1 MSEPTFQQRL
11 WAEFIAQRPEP
22 DDGSTEL
29 AEVPALRYG
38 GVGRSEDKLR
48 HFTGTPFYQ
57 ALLPETQNILRHIRR
72 VEWLR
77 PPQVD
82 ALELYVYLKEVRGNP
97 TTQQLYRDVLLG
109 DIEGKSVLELTA
121 EELEQAQAAKAQ
133 IEAIEKTLMG
143 VDYPNAIYSLAMG
156 TGKTVL
162 VAAMIFYEFILSWK
176 HPDDWFDYAHH
187 RPRFA
192 RNALVFCPDLTI
204 IESLREIQELDRSRV
219 MPGEYVNFLD
229 ANLKFHYLADPGAE
243 LTVLPGSAYNVIVS
257 NVQKIILRRWSMPS
271 NARLLF
277 GDPRRAEGDLIS
289 NARLQRLQELDNLA
303 VFVDEAHHSFGRSLQ
318 GELKR
323 VRETINRMHR
333 RTPLVGCVNLTGTPY
348 VDNRMLPEV
357 VYYYPLANSIQ
368 DGHLKEVRFY
378 DYSRVKTEEFVRDVV
393 RRFWETFS
401 EERREG
407 LLPKMAVYCAT
418 IRELE
423 DEFRPLLEKALAELG
438 IPTDKILVNH
448 SKVDDDAIRRFREL
462 DMPDSPHQFI
472 LLVGK
477 GTEGWNCRSLFST
490 ALYRRPHSRVFLLQ
504 SSMRCLRA
512 IGDMPQTA
520 NIFLSTE
527 NRCVLEQE
535 IEANLGTSMD
545 MLQRQKN
552 KRRIT
557 INVLKAKKVRL
568 KKPVTRIV
576 QRRRAEVGR
585 LTFGLEEVDLSQYEP
600 VVTVTEGLEMLTRE
614 TQEVYRVRRRYTPYS
629 LVEEAARFTSLPCLE
644 VERILRESDAG
655 LGGVLDYINRENA
668 LLHDAIIPEIQ
679 KALFEYDEESGST
692 EEEVALARNFP
703 VERHISEDQEGLL
716 MRPDGGRD
724 RSYHLDHY
732 IFDSSEERDLFR
744 MLLSHEQVEE
754 VYFTGGIT
762 DPAHNEFYVEYYDNM
777 AGRWR
782 KYFPDFYLKL
792 ADDGWMVVEVKR
804 EDQTEHP
811 NVEVKDAAARE
822 VFETLNSIFYHVKP
836 DDQVRRGEIHDIF
849 QRVATVYTPSAP

>member
-1 MSEPTFQQRL
+1 MSSLTDFPTRL
-11 WAEFIAQRPEP
+11 WANFTAQRPEP
-22 DDGSTEL
+22 DD
-29 AEVPALRYG
+29 PALCYG
-38 GVGRSEDKLR
+38 GAGRSEDKLR
-48 HFTGTPFYQ
+48 HFTATPFYQ

-109 DIEGKSVLELTA
+109 DIEGKSALELTA
-121 EELEQAQAAKAQ
+121 DELERLQAAKAQ
-133 IEAIEKTLMG
+133 IETIEETLMG

-156 TGKTVL
+156 TGKTIL

-176 HPDDWFDYAHH
+176 HPND
-187 RPRFA
+187 PRFA
-192 RNALVFCPDLTI
+192 KNALVFCPDLTI
-204 IESLREIQELDRSRV
+204 IESLREIQELDRSRI

-229 ANLKFHYLADPGAE
+229 ANLKFHYLAESGAE

-257 NVQKIILRRWSMPS
+257 NVQKIILRRYSRPS
-271 NARLLF
+271 AARTLF
-277 GDPRRAEGDLIS
+277 GDTRRAEAELVS

-303 VFVDEAHHSFGRSLQ
+303 VFVDEAHHSFGRSLE
-318 GELKR
+318 GNLKR
-323 VRETINRMHR
+323 VRETINHLHT

-348 VDNRMLPEV
+348 VNNRMLPEV
-357 VYYYPLANSIQ
+357 VYHYPLADSIG

-393 RRFWETFS
+393 GRFWETYG
-401 EERREG
+401 EERREE
-407 LLPKMAVYCAT
+407 LLPKMAFYCAT

-423 DEFRPLLEKALAELG
+423 DEFRPLLEKALVELD

-448 SKVDDDAIRRFREL
+448 SRVDDDAIRRFREL
-462 DMPDSPHQFI
+462 DRPYSPHQFI

-477 GTEGWNCRSLFST
+477 GTEGWNCRSLFAT

-504 SSMRCLRA
+504 SSMRCLRS

-520 NIFLSTE
+520 GIFLSTE
-527 NRCVLEQE
+527 NRRVLEKE

-545 MLQRQKN
+545 TLQRQRN
-552 KRRIT
+552 KRRVT
-557 INVLKAKKVRL
+557 INVLKAKKVQL

-576 QRRRAEVGR
+576 QRRRAEIGR
-585 LTFGLEEVDLSQYEP
+585 LTFGLDSVDLSQYAP

-614 TQEVYRVRRRYTPYS
+614 TREVYRVRRRYTLYS
-629 LVEEAARFTSLPCLE
+629 LVEEVARFTGLPCLE
-644 VERILRESDAG
+644 VERVLRESDAG
-655 LGGVLDYINRENA
+655 LEGVLDYVNRENA
-668 LLHDAIIPEIQ
+668 LLHDVVIPRIQ
-679 KALFEYDEESGST
+679 DALFEYQEESGST
-692 EEEVALARNFP
+692 QEEVALTRNFP
-703 VERHISEDQEGLL
+703 IERHIGENQERLL
-716 MRPDGGRD
+716 MMPDGGRD

-732 IFDSSEERDLFR
+732 IFDSGEERRLFE
-744 MLLSHEQVEE
+744 MLLTHERVEE
-754 VYFTGGIT
+754 IYFTGGIT
-762 DPAHNEFYVEYYDNM
+762 DPAHNEFYVEYYDEL

-782 KYFPDFYLKL
+782 KYFPDFFLKF

-811 NVEVKDAAARE
+811 NVKAKDAAARE
-822 VFETLNSIFYHVKP
+822 VFEALNGIFYHVKP
-836 DDQVRRGEIHDIF
+836 DDEIRREEIHDIF
-849 QRVATVYTPSAP
+849 QRVV

>member
-1 MSEPTFQQRL
+1 MSLRSTNFQHLL
-11 WAEFIAQRPEP
+11 WASFATQRYEP
-22 DDGSTEL
+22 NN
-29 AEVPALRYG
+29 PALRYG
-38 GVGRSEDKLR
+38 GAGRSEDKLR

-57 ALLPETQNILRHIRR
+57 ALLPETQNILRHMRR

-82 ALELYVYLKEVRGNP
+82 ALELYIYLKEGRGNA

-109 DIEGKSVLELTA
+109 DIEGKSALELTA
-121 EELEQAQAAKAQ
+121 EELERLRAAKVQ
-133 IEAIEKTLMG
+133 IEAIEDTLMG

-162 VAAMIFYEFILSWK
+162 VAAMIFYDFVLSWK
-176 HPDDWFDYAHH
+176 HPDD
-187 RPRFA
+187 PRFA
-192 RNALVFCPDLTI
+192 KNALVFCPDLTI
-204 IESLREIQELDRSRV
+204 IDSLREIQELDRSRV

-229 ANLKFHYLADPGAE
+229 ANLKFHYLAESGAE

-257 NVQKIILRRWSMPS
+257 NVQKIILRRYSRPS
-271 NARLLF
+271 AARTLF
-277 GDPRRAEGDLIS
+277 GDTRRAEAELVS
-289 NARLQRLQELDNLA
+289 NTRLQRLQELDNLA
-303 VFVDEAHHSFGRSLQ
+303 IFVDEAHHSFGRSLE
-318 GELKR
+318 GNLKR
-323 VRETINRMHR
+323 VRETINHLHT
-333 RTPLVGCVNLTGTPY
+333 RTPLVSCVNLTGTPY
-348 VDNRMLPEV
+348 VNNRMLPEV
-357 VYYYPLANSIQ
+357 VYHYPLADSIQ

-378 DYSRVKTEEFVRDVV
+378 DYSRVKTEEFVRDVI
-393 RRFWETFS
+393 RRFWETYG
-401 EERREG
+401 EERREA

-423 DEFRPLLEKALAELG
+423 DEFRPLLEKALVELG

-448 SKVDDDAIRRFREL
+448 SQVDDDAVRRFREL
-462 DMPDSPHQFI
+462 DTTDSPHQFI

-477 GTEGWNCRSLFST
+477 GTEGWNCRSLFAT

-527 NRCVLEQE
+527 NRRVLEKE

-552 KRRIT
+552 RRRIT

-576 QRRRAEVGR
+576 QRRRAEIGH
-585 LTFGLEEVDLSQYEP
+585 LTFGLEEVDLSQYTP
-600 VVTVTEGLEMLTRE
+600 VVTVTEGLEMLPRE
-614 TQEVYRVRRRYTPYS
+614 TREVYRVQRHYTPYP
-629 LVEEAARFTSLPCLE
+629 LVEEVARFTGLPCLE

-655 LGGVLDYINRENA
+655 LEGVLDYVNRENA
-668 LLHDAIIPEIQ
+668 LLHDAIIPRIQ
-679 KALFEYDEESGST
+679 EALFEYDEESGST

-703 VERHISEDQEGLL
+703 LERHVSEDQEGLV
-716 MRPDGGRD
+716 MSPDGGRD

-732 IFDSSEERDLFR
+732 IFDSGEERRLFET
-744 MLLSHEQVEE
+744 LLTHERVEE

-762 DPAHNEFYVEYYDNM
+762 DPAHNEFYVEYYDNQ

-792 ADDGWMVVEVKR
+792 ADNGWMVVEVKR

-811 NVEVKDAAARE
+811 NVKAKDAAARE
-822 VFETLNSIFYHVKP
+822 VFETLNGIFYHVKP
-836 DDQVRRGEIHDIF
+836 DDEIRRGEVYDIF
-849 QRVATVYTPSAP
+849 QRAAMAYAPSAP

>member
-1 MSEPTFQQRL
+1 MTEPTFQQRL
-11 WAEFIAQRPEP
+11 WAAFTAQRPEP
-22 DDGSTEL
+22 DDE
-29 AEVPALRYG
+29 ALRYG
-38 GVGRSEDKLR
+38 GSGRSEEKLR
-48 HFTGTPFYQ
+48 HFTSTPFYQ

-82 ALELYVYLKEVRGNP
+82 ALELYIYLKEARGNP
-97 TTQQLYRDVLLG
+97 TTQQLYHEVLLG
-109 DIEGKSVLELTA
+109 DIKGKSALELTA
-121 EELEQAQAAKAQ
+121 QELERLQAAKAQ
-133 IEAIEKTLMG
+133 IETIEETLMG

-156 TGKTVL
+156 TGKTAL
-162 VAAMIFYEFILSWK
+162 VAAMIFYDFVLSWK
-176 HPDDWFDYAHH
+176 HPDD
-187 RPRFA
+187 PRFA

-229 ANLKFHYLADPGAE
+229 ANLKFHYLAESGAE

-257 NVQKIILRRWSMPS
+257 NVQKIILRRYSRPS
-271 NARLLF
+271 AARTLF
-277 GDPRRAEGDLIS
+277 GDTRRAKAELVS

-303 VFVDEAHHSFGRSLQ
+303 VFVDEAHHSFGRSLE
-318 GELKR
+318 GNLKR
-323 VRETINRMHR
+323 VRETINHLHT

-348 VDNRMLPEV
+348 VNNRMLPEV
-357 VYYYPLANSIQ
+357 VYHYPLADSIQ

-378 DYSRVKTEEFVRDVV
+378 DYSRVKTEEFVRDVI
-393 RRFWETFS
+393 RRFWEAYG

-407 LLPKMAVYCAT
+407 MLPKMAVYCAT

-423 DEFRPLLEKALAELG
+423 DEFRPLLEKALIELD

-448 SKVDDDAIRRFREL
+448 SKADDDAIRRFREL

-477 GTEGWNCRSLFST
+477 GTEGWNCRSLFAT

-504 SSMRCLRA
+504 SSMRCLRS

-520 NIFLSTE
+520 GIFLSTE
-527 NRCVLEQE
+527 NRRVLEKE

-545 MLQRQKN
+545 ALQRQRN
-552 KRRIT
+552 KRRVT

-568 KKPVTRIV
+568 KKPITRIV
-576 QRRRAEVGR
+576 QRRRAEIGH
-585 LTFGLEEVDLSQYEP
+585 LAFGLDGIDLSQYTP

-614 TQEVYRVRRRYTPYS
+614 TGEVYRIQRRYTLYS
-629 LVEEAARFTSLPCLE
+629 LVEEVARFTGLACIE
-644 VERILRESDAG
+644 VERIMRESDAG
-655 LGGVLDYINRENA
+655 LEGALEYVNRENA
-668 LLHDAIIPEIQ
+668 ILHDVIIPRIQ
-679 KALFEYDEESGST
+679 DALFEYEEESGST

-703 VERHISEDQEGLL
+703 IERQVSEDQERLVL
-716 MRPDGGRD
+716 RPDGGRD

-732 IFDSSEERDLFR
+732 IFDSGEERRLFE
-744 MLLSHEQVEE
+744 MLLSHERVEE
-754 VYFTGGIT
+754 IYFTGGIT
-762 DPAHNEFYVEYYDNM
+762 DPAHNEFYVEYYDEL

-782 KYFPDFYLKL
+782 KYFPDFLLRL
-792 ADDGWMVVEVKR
+792 ADDGWMVIEVKR

-811 NVEVKDAAARE
+811 NVKAKDDAARQ
-822 VFETLNSIFYHVKP
+822 VFEALNGILYHVKP
-836 DDQVRRGEIHDIF
+836 DDQIRRGEIHDIF
-849 QRVATVYTPSAP
+849 RPTMHPPLSM

>member
-1 MSEPTFQQRL
+1 MTESTFQQRL

-22 DDGSTEL
+22 DDPT
-29 AEVPALRYG
+29 LRYG
-38 GVGRSEDKLR
+38 GAGRSEDKLR
-48 HFTGTPFYQ
+48 HFTGTPFYR
-57 ALLPETQNILRHIRR
+57 ALLPEAQNILRHIRR

-109 DIEGKSVLELTA
+109 DLEGKSALDLTA
-121 EELEQAQAAKAQ
+121 EELERLKTAKAQ
-133 IEAIEKTLMG
+133 TGAIEKTLMG

-162 VAAMIFYEFILSWK
+162 VAAMIFHEFVLSWK
-176 HPDDWFDYAHH
+176 HPDD
-187 RPRFA
+187 PRFA
-192 RNALVFCPDLTI
+192 KNALVFCPDLTI

-257 NVQKIILRRWSMPS
+257 NVQKIILRRYSLPS
-271 NARLLF
+271 AARTLF
-277 GDPRRAEGDLIS
+277 GDTRRAEGDLVS
-289 NARLQRLQELDNLA
+289 NARLQRLQELHNLA

-357 VYYYPLANSIQ
+357 VYYYPLADSIQ

-378 DYSRVKTEEFVRDVV
+378 DYSRVKTEEFVHDVV
-393 RRFWETFS
+393 RRFWETFG

-527 NRCVLEQE
+527 NRRVLEKE
-535 IEANLGTSMD
+535 IEANLGTSLD
-545 MLQRQKN
+545 VLQRQKN
-552 KRRIT
+552 KRRVT
-557 INVLKAKKVRL
+557 INVLKARKVHL
-568 KKPVTRIV
+568 KKPITRIV
-576 QRRRAEVGR
+576 QRRRAEIGR
-585 LTFGLEEVDLSQYEP
+585 LSFGLEGVDLGQYAP

-655 LGGVLDYINRENA
+655 LEEVLDYINRENA
-668 LLHDAIIPEIQ
+668 LLHDVIIPKIQ
-679 KALFEYDEESGST
+679 EALFEYDEESGST

-703 VERHISEDQEGLL
+703 VERHISEDQERLL
-716 MRPDGGRD
+716 MRPDDGRD

-754 VYFTGGIT
+754 VYFTGGVT

-792 ADDGWMVVEVKR
+792 AEDGWMVVEVKR

-811 NVEVKDAAARE
+811 NVKAKDAAARE
-822 VFETLNSIFYHVKP
+822 VFETLNSIIYHVKP

-849 QRVATVYTPSAP
+849 QRAAAAYDSPPHDASLIDLSTA

>member
-1 MSEPTFQQRL
+1 MSKKTSFQDLL
-11 WAEFIAQRPEP
+11 WASFTAQRPEP
-22 DDGSTEL
+22 DDS
-29 AEVPALRYG
+29 ALRYG
-38 GVGRSEDKLR
+38 GAGRSEDKLR

-82 ALELYVYLKEVRGNP
+82 ALELYIYLKEVRGNP

-109 DIEGKSVLELTA
+109 DIEGKSALELTA
-121 EELEQAQAAKAQ
+121 EELERLRAAKVQ
-133 IEAIEKTLMG
+133 IEAIEDTLMG

-162 VAAMIFYEFILSWK
+162 VAAMIFYDFVLSWK
-176 HPDDWFDYAHH
+176 HSDDL
-187 RPRFA
+187 RFA
-192 RNALVFCPDLTI
+192 KNALVFCPDLTI

-229 ANLKFHYLADPGAE
+229 ANLKFHYLAESGAE

-257 NVQKIILRRWSMPS
+257 NVQKIILRRYSRPS
-271 NARLLF
+271 AARTLF
-277 GDPRRAEGDLIS
+277 GDTRRAEAELVS
-289 NARLQRLQELDNLA
+289 NTRLQRLQELDNLA
-303 VFVDEAHHSFGRSLQ
+303 VFVDEAHHSFGRSLE
-318 GELKR
+318 GNLKR
-323 VRETINRMHR
+323 VRETINHLHT

-348 VDNRMLPEV
+348 VNNRMLPEV
-357 VYYYPLANSIQ
+357 VYHYPLADSIQ
-368 DGHLKEVRFY
+368 DGHLKEVRFF
-378 DYSRVKTEEFVRDVV
+378 DYSRVKTEEFVRDVI
-393 RRFWETFS
+393 RRFWETYG
-401 EERREG
+401 EKRREE

-423 DEFRPLLEKALAELG
+423 DEFRPLLEKALVALD

-448 SKVDDDAIRRFREL
+448 SQVDDDAIRRFREL
-462 DMPDSPHQFI
+462 DTTDSPHQFI

-477 GTEGWNCRSLFST
+477 GTEGWNCRSLFAT

-504 SSMRCLRA
+504 SSMRCLRS

-527 NRCVLEQE
+527 NRRVLEKE

-545 MLQRQKN
+545 VLQRQKN
-552 KRRIT
+552 RRRIT
-557 INVLKAKKVRL
+557 INVLKAKKVHL

-576 QRRRAEVGR
+576 QRRRAEVSH

-600 VVTVTEGLEMLTRE
+600 VVTITEGLEMLTRE
-614 TQEVYRVRRRYTPYS
+614 TQEVYRVLRRYTLYS
-629 LVEEAARFTSLPCLE
+629 LVEEVARFTGLPCLE
-644 VERILRESDAG
+644 VERILQESDAR
-655 LGGVLDYINRENA
+655 LEGVLDYINRENA
-668 LLHDAIIPEIQ
+668 LLHDAIIPTIQ
-679 KALFEYDEESGST
+679 EALFEYDEESGST

-703 VERHISEDQEGLL
+703 LERHVSEDQEGLV
-716 MRPDGGRD
+716 MSPDGGRD

-732 IFDSSEERDLFR
+732 IFDSGEERKLFET
-744 MLLSHEQVEE
+744 LLTHERVEE

-762 DPAHNEFYVEYYDNM
+762 DPAHNEFYVEYYDNQ

-811 NVEVKDAAARE
+811 NVKAKDEAARE
-822 VFETLNSIFYHVKP
+822 VFETLNGIFYHVKP
-836 DDQVRRGEIHDIF
+836 DDEIRRGEVYDIF
-849 QRVATVYTPSAP
+849 QRAAVAYAPSAP

>member
-1 MSEPTFQQRL
+1 MTESTFQQCL

-22 DDGSTEL
+22 DDPT
-29 AEVPALRYG
+29 LRYG
-38 GVGRSEDKLR
+38 GAGRSEDKLR
-48 HFTGTPFYQ
+48 HFTGTPFCQ
-57 ALLPETQNILRHIRR
+57 ALLPETRNILRHIRQ

-82 ALELYVYLKEVRGNP
+82 ALELYIYLKEVRGNP
-97 TTQQLYRDVLLG
+97 TTQQLYCDVLLG
-109 DIEGKSVLELTA
+109 DIEGKSALDLTA
-121 EELEQAQAAKAQ
+121 EELERLKTAKAQ

-162 VAAMIFYEFILSWK
+162 VAAMIFYEFVLSWK
-176 HPDDWFDYAHH
+176 HPDD
-187 RPRFA
+187 PRFA

-204 IESLREIQELDRSRV
+204 IESLREIQELDRSRL

-229 ANLKFHYLADPGAE
+229 ANLKFHYLADPGA
-243 LTVLPGSAYNVIVS
+243 YNVIVS
-257 NVQKIILRRWSMPS
+257 NVQKIILRRYSRPS
-271 NARLLF
+271 TARTLF
-277 GDPRRAEGDLIS
+277 GDTRRAEGDLVS

-303 VFVDEAHHSFGRSLQ
+303 VFVDEAHHSFGRTLEGS
-318 GELKR
+318 LKR
-323 VRETINRMHR
+323 VRATINRLHT

-348 VDNRMLPEV
+348 VNNRMLPEV
-357 VYYYPLANSIQ
+357 VYYYPLADSIQ

-378 DYSRVKTEEFVRDVV
+378 DYSRVKTEEFVHDVV

-423 DEFRPLLEKALAELG
+423 DEFCPLLEKALAELG
-438 IPTDKILVNH
+438 IPTYKILVNH

-527 NRCVLEQE
+527 NRRVLEKE
-535 IEANLGTSMD
+535 IEANLGTSLD
-545 MLQRQKN
+545 VLQRQKN

-557 INVLKAKKVRL
+557 INVLKAQKVCL
-568 KKPVTRIV
+568 KKPVTCIV
-576 QRRRAEVGR
+576 QRRRAEIGR
-585 LTFGLEEVDLSQYEP
+585 LSFGLEEVDLGQYEP

-629 LVEEAARFTSLPCLE
+629 LVEEAARFTGLPCLE

-655 LGGVLDYINRENA
+655 LEGVLDYINRENA
-668 LLHDAIIPEIQ
+668 LLHDVIIPKIQ

-732 IFDSSEERDLFR
+732 IFDSGEERDLFR

-777 AGRWR
+777 AGGWR

-811 NVEVKDAAARE
+811 NVKAKDTAARE
-822 VFETLNSIFYHVKP
+822 VFETLNGIFYHVKP
-836 DDQVRRGEIHDIF
+836 DDEIRRGEIHDIF
-849 QRVATVYTPSAP
+849 QRAAAMYDSSPP

>member
-1 MSEPTFQQRL
+1 MTALTFQQRL
-11 WAEFIAQRPEP
+11 WATFTTQRPEP
-22 DDGSTEL
+22 GD
-29 AEVPALRYG
+29 PALRYG
-38 GVGRSEDKLR
+38 GSGRSEDKLR

-57 ALLPETQNILRHIRR
+57 ALLPETQNILRHVRR

-97 TTQQLYRDVLLG
+97 TAQQLYREVLLG
-109 DIEGKSVLELTA
+109 DIEGKSVLDLTA
-121 EELEQAQAAKAQ
+121 EELERARAAKAQ
-133 IEAIEKTLMG
+133 IEAIEETLMG

-162 VAAMIFYEFILSWK
+162 VAAMIFYDFVLAWK
-176 HPDDWFDYAHH
+176 HPDES
-187 RPRFA
+187 RFA

-219 MPGEYVNFLD
+219 LPGEYVNFLD

-243 LTVLPGSAYNVIVS
+243 LTVLPGSAYNVVVS
-257 NVQKIILRRWSMPS
+257 NVQKIILKRHSAPS
-271 NARLLF
+271 DARTLF
-277 GDPRRAEGDLIS
+277 GDTRRAEAELVS

-303 VFVDEAHHSFGRSLQ
+303 VFVDEAHHSFGQSLE
-318 GELKR
+318 GDLKR
-323 VRETINRMHR
+323 VRETINHLHT

-357 VYYYPLANSIQ
+357 VYHYPLADSIR

-393 RRFWETFS
+393 SRFWETYG

-423 DEFRPLLEKALAELG
+423 SEFRPLLEKALVALD
-438 IPTDKILVNH
+438 IATDKILVNH
-448 SKVDDDAIRRFREL
+448 SQVDDDAVRRFREL
-462 DMPDSPHQFI
+462 DIPDSPHQFI

-477 GTEGWNCRSLFST
+477 GTEGWNCRSLFAT

-504 SSMRCLRA
+504 SSMRCLRS

-520 NIFLSTE
+520 GIFLSTE
-527 NRCVLEQE
+527 NRHVLEKE
-535 IEANLGTSMD
+535 IEANLGTSLEV
-545 MLQRQKN
+545 LQRQKN
-552 KRRIT
+552 RRRIT
-557 INVLKAKKVRL
+557 INVLKARKVHL

-576 QRRRAEVGR
+576 QRRRAEIGR
-585 LTFGLEEVDLSQYEP
+585 LTFELDRVDLGQYAP
-600 VVTVTEGLEMLTRE
+600 VITVTEGLTMLTRE
-614 TQEVYRVRRRYTPYS
+614 TGEVYRVQRRYTLYS
-629 LVEEAARFTSLPCLE
+629 LVEEVARFTGLPCLE
-644 VERILRESDAG
+644 AEGILQRSDAG
-655 LGGVLDYINRENA
+655 LEGVLDYVNRENA
-668 LLHDAIIPEIQ
+668 LLHGMIIPRIQ
-679 KALFEYDEESGST
+679 DALFEYHEESSST

-703 VERHISEDQEGLL
+703 LERHISEDQEVLV
-716 MRPDGGRD
+716 MTPDGGRD

-732 IFDSSEERDLFR
+732 IFDSGEERKLFE
-744 MLLSHEQVEE
+744 MLLPHKQVEE
-754 VYFTGGIT
+754 IYFTGGIT
-762 DPAHNEFYVEYYDNM
+762 DPAHNEFYVEYYDEQ
-777 AGRWR
+777 AGQWR

-792 ADDGWMVVEVKR
+792 AGDGWMVIKVKR

-811 NVEVKDAAARE
+811 NVKAKDEVARA
-822 VFETLNSIFYHVKP
+822 VFEALNGIHYRVKP
-836 DDQVRRGEIHDIF
+836 GDQVRRGEIHELFFFHGAGRPRRD
-849 QRVATVYTPSAP
+849 RPYG

>member
-1 MSEPTFQQRL
+1 MSSLTDFPTRL
-11 WAEFIAQRPEP
+11 WANFIAQRPEP
-22 DDGSTEL
+22 DDPT
-29 AEVPALRYG
+29 LRYG
-38 GVGRSEDKLR
+38 GAGRSEDKLR

-57 ALLPETQNILRHIRR
+57 ALLPETQNILRRIRR

-82 ALELYVYLKEVRGNP
+82 ALELHIYLKEVRGNA
-97 TTQQLYRDVLLG
+97 TTQQLYREVLLG
-109 DIEGKSVLELTA
+109 DIEGKSALELTA
-121 EELEQAQAAKAQ
+121 DELERLKAAKTQ
-133 IEAIEKTLMG
+133 IKVIEETLMG

-156 TGKTVL
+156 TGKTIL
-162 VAAMIFYEFILSWK
+162 VAAMIFYDFVLSWK
-176 HPDDWFDYAHH
+176 HPDD
-187 RPRFA
+187 PRFA
-192 RNALVFCPDLTI
+192 KNSLVFCPDLTI

-257 NVQKIILRRWSMPS
+257 NVQKIILKRYSAPS
-271 NARLLF
+271 DARTLF
-277 GDPRRAEGDLIS
+277 GDIRRAEAELVS

-303 VFVDEAHHSFGRSLQ
+303 IFVDEAHHSFGQSLE
-318 GELKR
+318 GNLKR
-323 VRETINRMHR
+323 VRETINHLHT
-333 RTPLVGCVNLTGTPY
+333 RTPLVSCVNLTGTPY
-348 VDNRMLPEV
+348 VNNRMLPEV
-357 VYYYPLANSIQ
+357 VYHYPLADSIH

-393 RRFWETFS
+393 RRFWETYG

-423 DEFRPLLEKALAELG
+423 NEFRPLLEKALVALD

-448 SKVDDDAIRRFREL
+448 SRVDDDAIRRFREL
-462 DMPDSPHQFI
+462 DTPYSPHQFI

-477 GTEGWNCRSLFST
+477 GTEGWNCRSLFAT

-504 SSMRCLRA
+504 SSMRCLRS

-520 NIFLSTE
+520 GIFLSTE
-527 NRCVLEQE
+527 NRHVLEKE
-535 IEANLGTSMD
+535 IEANLGTSMET
-545 MLQRQKN
+545 LQRQRN
-552 KRRIT
+552 KRRIQ
-557 INVLKAKKVRL
+557 INVLKAKRLQL

-576 QRRRAEVGR
+576 QRRRAEFGG
-585 LTFGLEEVDLSQYEP
+585 LAFGLEGVDLSQYQP

-614 TQEVYRVRRRYTPYS
+614 TREVYRVQRRYTHYS
-629 LVEEAARFTSLPCLE
+629 LVEEVARFTGLLCLE
-644 VERILRESDAG
+644 VERILRQSDAG
-655 LGGVLDYINRENA
+655 MDGVLDYVNRENA
-668 LLHDAIIPEIQ
+668 LLHEVIIPRIQ
-679 KALFEYDEESGST
+679 DALFEYEEESGST
-692 EEEVALARNFP
+692 EEEVALTRNFP
-703 VERHISEDQEGLL
+703 IERHIAEDQERLI
-716 MRPDGGRD
+716 MTPDGGRD

-732 IFDSSEERDLFR
+732 IFDSGDERKLFE
-744 MLLSHEQVEE
+744 MLLTHERVEE

-762 DPAHNEFYVEYYDNM
+762 DPAHNEFYIEYYDEL

-782 KYFPDFYLKL
+782 KYFPDFFLKL

-811 NVEVKDAAARE
+811 NVKAKDAAAQE
-822 VFETLNSIFYHVKP
+822 VFEALNGIFYHVKP
-836 DDQVRRGEIHDIF
+836 DDEIRRGEIHDIF
-849 QRVATVYTPSAP
+849 QRVG